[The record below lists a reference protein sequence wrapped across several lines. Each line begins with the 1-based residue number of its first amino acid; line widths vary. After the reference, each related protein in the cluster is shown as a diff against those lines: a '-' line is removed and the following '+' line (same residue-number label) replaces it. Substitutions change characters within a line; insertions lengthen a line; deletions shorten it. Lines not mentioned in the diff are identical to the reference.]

1 MFKKW
6 QYIIILETNYKVN
19 IKTITDTNYQGL
31 LKPNVYIL
39 QRESHTE
46 VLHSFKI
53 CNILQFQ
60 RPTTR

>member
-6 QYIIILETNYKVN
+6 QYIIILETNYNVN
-19 IKTITDTNYQGL
+19 VKTITSYQGL
-31 LKPNVYIL
+31 LQTKVYIL

-53 CNILQFQ
+53 CNIL
-60 RPTTR
+60 